1 MRRNV
6 FAAVAL
12 LGALALLS
20 TQSLTA
26 QNSESAGGE
35 DDAAKADK
43 ADYRGPLPFYFGKLG
58 LEDAQ
63 KEKLYAI
70 DDDYAAKIAEIEKQI
85 QKLEEERDAKMET
98 LLTPGQKL
106 RLSELREAAAKKAE
120 QEAAKEAAIK
130 GVGDKPAATN

>member
-1 MRRNV
+1 MRRIV
-6 FAAVAL
+6 FSAVAL
-12 LGALALLS
+12 LCASTLLS
-20 TQSLTA
+20 TPSLTA
-26 QNSESAGGE
+26 QNQDAADGE
-35 DDAAKADK
+35 DSTEKADK

-58 LEDAQ
+58 LDEAQ

-85 QKLEEERDAKMET
+85 QKLKDERDARMET

-130 GVGDKPAATN
+130 AAGDKPAGEN